1 MTEQDPATLERKRKL
16 DRERWRL
23 VRQIAEMLDGP
34 MTGLAFVWLV
44 LLILDFTQGLSAWLV
59 ILANTIWILFILYF
73 LLEFVIAP
81 KKLRYLRRNWLTAIA
96 LVAPAL
102 RVFAVF
108 RFFRLFRFARA
119 ARPLG
124 LLRVVSSLNR
134 GMHATRR
141 VLQQNAFG
149 YVVALTILVTFTGA
163 AGMYRF
169 ERPGALVEAGYPE
182 LAQAG
187 RGLTSY
193 GEAVWWTAML
203 LTTMGSEYWPRTSEG
218 RFLCWMLAIYGFA
231 LFGYITATIATF
243 FLGPSPT
250 RQQAEAASRKT
261 PSELAA
267 LRTEILALRAQV
279 AALPGAHGESP

>member
-1 MTEQDPATLERKRKL
+1 MTVHEKRKL

-23 VRQIAEMLDGP
+23 LRQIAELLDGP

-44 LLILDFTQGLSAWLV
+44 LLILDFTQGLSTWLA
-59 ILANTIWILFILYF
+59 ILANTIWIVFILYF

-149 YVVALTILVTFTGA
+149 YVVALTVLVTFTGA

-169 ERPGALVEAGYPE
+169 ERPEALLEAGYPE
-182 LAQAG
+182 LAQEG
-187 RGLTSY
+187 RGLASY
-193 GEAVWWTAML
+193 GEAIWWTAML

-218 RFLCWMLAIYGFA
+218 RFLCWLLAIYGFA
-231 LFGYITATIATF
+231 LFGYITATIASF
-243 FLGPSPT
+243 FLGPTPST
-250 RQQAEAASRKT
+250 QQAEAASRKT

-267 LRTEILALRAQV
+267 LRTEITALRAQLS
-279 AALPGAHGESP
+279 ALTEPRDRPPT